1 MSVGLVWKSAAK
13 SNEKLAN
20 QKYETMLLSWM
31 PTKIINEKK
40 KKIIII
46 IFGQILKLLPLC
58 VGFTS

>member
-40 KKIIII
+40 KKR
-46 IFGQILKLLPLC
+46 K
-58 VGFTS
+58 

>member
-40 KKIIII
+40 NNNFWTNLETLTIVRR
-46 IFGQILKLLPLC
+46 LYKLDIY
-58 VGFTS
+58 